1 MTKLK
6 ETSTDISFENNKEE
20 LLRAIE
26 QLRDLMDE
34 DRFLR
39 VRNDDNFLLRYLR
52 CSNYYP
58 ETALLKMQTY
68 YRIKYQNPEWYI
80 TDDSI
85 SCFKEE
91 LNDQLYYVLE
101 DKDRFGKCIYVNRL
115 GMIDTSKTTMSR
127 QSQLQ
132 DLFLECILDDENAQK
147 HGLSVIVDLKNFS
160 WTLLKWLTPSNVCIA
175 VKKVESLP
183 FKKIEFH
190 VVNTSAVIKA
200 AIKLVWPFLSYK
212 TKENIHFHH
221 DDWSSLQKTIPPECL
236 PQQYGGTKL
245 NLNVHELLRII
256 PGSKQGLKVP
266 FPKGF
271 MQGQKQHFESNANW
285 FSVEVLP
292 RVELGNLSRSRKHG
306 NHQKRTRMKNR
317 P

>member
-175 VKKVESLP
+175 VKKVE
-183 FKKIEFH
+183 
-190 VVNTSAVIKA
+190 
-200 AIKLVWPFLSYK
+200 
-212 TKENIHFHH
+212 IHFHH

-256 PGSKQGLKVP
+256 PGSKQGLKEQCYWSNP
-266 FPKGF
+266 FGYG
-271 MQGQKQHFESNANW
+271 GQRIGHAYQMGSKM
-285 FSVEVLP
+285 SVVL
-292 RVELGNLSRSRKHG
+292 
-306 NHQKRTRMKNR
+306 
-317 P
+317 